1 MRQQNPLKR
10 VMLTGTLAAVIAG
23 CSSPPAGPQSFA
35 DLLDIADN
43 SDVQICTLPV
53 AAIKAEM
60 TGAEWDAAKE
70 KAFDYS
76 EVIARYADDPA
87 AQIKTI
93 FRRAALKRRLNVE
106 TDTPE
111 IAQTFYD
118 SFDVKGT
125 PVTLDGFH
133 DRLHYWM
140 DRIAE
145 QGEYKDAAKKNLRF
159 CVMNERRAALHAASR
174 KDILA
179 RVNAGENLTDPAL
192 LENINHEGSFDD
204 GFVQDMLAQIY
215 TAENVAK
222 LSQFERAEMRGRQAV
237 LPFDP
242 KTAEAFWT
250 ARDKEIEAVLKH
262 LQTHSYAVAADKLEL
277 MTDIDQSLRMMW
289 AGTTLE
295 PHFTDSAEL
304 EKVKAGVSE
313 RVMKVDAFNTAE
325 LEKMLDGRGW
335 FRDDVDGSGAASNA
349 WLIAQHADRNPA
361 FQQKAL
367 KLIEAEL
374 DAPGVS
380 KSNYAYLY
388 DRVQSA
394 FGANDISKRKKQRY
408 ATQGRCT
415 GPGTWEPL
423 PVEDLENIDAIRA
436 KVGLGTLA
444 EYKSRFKNMCKE
456 DQR

>member
-1 MRQQNPLKR
+1 MKR
-10 VMLTGTLAAVIAG
+10 HNLILAGLLTAVISG
-23 CSSPPAGPQSFA
+23 CYATPQGPQSFA
-35 DLLDIADN
+35 DLLDVVDN
-43 SDVQICTLPV
+43 SDAQICTLPV
-53 AAIKAEM
+53 LAIKSQM
-60 TGAEWDAAKE
+60 SDTEWEAAKE

-76 EVIARYADDPA
+76 EVIARHADDSA

-93 FRRAALKRRLNVE
+93 FRRAALKRRLNVDA
-106 TDTPE
+106 DTPN
-111 IAQTFYD
+111 IAQKFYD
-118 SFDVKGT
+118 SFEPVDT
-125 PVTLDGFH
+125 PVTLDGIH

-145 QGEYKDAAKKNLRF
+145 QDEYKDPAEKNLRF

-179 RVNAGENLTDPAL
+179 RVKAGENLTDPAL
-192 LENINHEGSFDD
+192 LENINHESSFDD

-222 LSQFERAEMRGRQAV
+222 LSQFERAKMRGRQAV

-242 KTAEAFWT
+242 KTADAFW
-250 ARDKEIEAVLKH
+250 AERDAEIDAVLAH

-289 AGTTLE
+289 AGSVLDS
-295 PHFTDSAEL
+295 HFTDPEEL
-304 EKVKAGVSE
+304 KTVKAGIGE
-313 RVMKVDAFNTAE
+313 RIMKVDEFNTAE
-325 LEKMLDGRGW
+325 LEKMLEGRGW
-335 FRDDVDGSGAASNA
+335 FRDDIDGSGAASNA

-367 KLIEAEL
+367 KLIEADL

-380 KSNYAYLY
+380 KRNYAYLY

-394 FGANDISKRKKQRY
+394 FGSDVKARKKQRY

-423 PVEDLENIDAIRA
+423 AVEDLENIDAIRA
-436 KVGLGTLA
+436 EVGLGTLS
-444 EYKSRFKNMCKE
+444 EYKSRFKDMCKE